1 MHPVI
6 TPPIFVVEGDDVSAF
21 RTIADA
27 ERALEEIDVDDGIYL
42 AWDSSGR
49 VLALTTGF
57 QSGFPGS
64 MGVHITAG
72 VPERVEPDALRS
84 LLVRVLH
91 QYAQLDTA
99 SSSLQDVLS
108 AFLRWASYSR

>member
-6 TPPIFVVEGDDVSAF
+6 TPPIFVADGDDVSAF

-27 ERALEEIDVDDGIYL
+27 QRALEEIDVDDGIYL
-42 AWDSSGR
+42 AWDSTGR

-64 MGVHITAG
+64 MGVHITAA
-72 VPERVEPDALRS
+72 VPERVEPDVLRS
-84 LLVRVLH
+84 LLGFHR
-91 QYAQLDTA
+91 QPGSRLDAA
-99 SSSLQDVLS
+99 SSSLPDVLS
-108 AFLRWASYSR
+108 AFLR